1 MTGEIFTIIMVS
13 IGCGTAIV
21 IVFLAML
28 FGLIKNRRRQRTLT
42 NDEGEVLEQ
51 VWDGL
56 QKMED
61 RINNLETIMLHRK
74 KMQDFERKL

>member
-1 MTGEIFTIIMVS
+1 MSFEIFSIIMVA
-13 IGCGTAIV
+13 IGCGTAII
-21 IVFLAML
+21 IVSMAML
-28 FGLIKNRRRQRTLT
+28 FSVIKNRRRQRTLT

-61 RINNLETIMLHRK
+61 RINNLETIMLHRQ